1 MQRPNFILTNTRTTT
16 RYKSPQRGGRS
27 GSDAYPRDRVRHAAK
42 LLDHLSSA
50 YQAERVLRKEGA
62 VTRSG
67 TYLDFRGPSDG
78 ELEALSLEDQRQDVR
93 LLNVRQEGNS
103 FAATVYVP
111 AKKSDFY
118 GKKIR
123 SYADS
128 SKDREDTGSPS
139 NNKLITS
146 VEDIR
151 LADRAASFWTGNP
164 ESMPG
169 ETKQWTEVWLRY
181 DKEKPSA
188 TVNQFMNLLD
198 RLSIKYRTEQVIFP
212 SRIVLLAW
220 VNSSDL
226 ETIIR
231 SSDSVAEFCEALEAT
246 GYLERADAKEQG
258 LWVRNIQSRTS
269 IHFGKSIV
277 CILDSGVNSG
287 HPLLEA
293 AFEGNTVDS
302 VDPSWGLADNK
313 GHGTGVAGIA
323 LYGDLS
329 SKVVS
334 TEPISITHRLES
346 VKIYEPQ
353 RPNDREL
360 YAAIAQQGFDIAT
373 SRSYEENRIF
383 CSAVTANEADTSNGK
398 PTSWS
403 AAVDAAISHPDN
415 PDEEHEL
422 FLVSAGNVNPSLLT
436 DAGYP
441 YANMIS
447 PVRTPGQAWNA
458 LTVGAYSE
466 NAFITDISM
475 QSQRYEPVAEHGGL
489 SPFSS
494 TSMQWD
500 RPSLVKPEIMLDGG
514 NAAKD
519 DSGHI
524 WSIEDLSPLSTG
536 ADVAGHP
543 LQYFNATSAAVAKA
557 AWMAAEIENAY
568 PALWPETIR
577 ALLVHSARWSE
588 AMINMFC
595 PTGSERDRQSTGRRE
610 LLHACG
616 YGIPQLDRAIE
627 CADNSVN
634 LIIQD
639 EMTPYE
645 CVVNNGRKKYCMK
658 DMHLHH
664 LPWPSDL
671 LRELGDT
678 KARLRVTLSYYI
690 EPSPGMRGWKDRY
703 RYASHG
709 LRFDVN
715 NPGETVDDFAR
726 RVNVNMRGEDEGMSV
741 SGSKGWFLGQN
752 NRRIGSIF
760 SDFKD
765 GTALDFSDIENVAVF
780 PVIGWWRERHS
791 ENRFDSKAR
800 YSLVVSIETPSAD
813 VDLYSAIAQK
823 IDTAAPIAINIPAGT
838 H

>member
-1 MQRPNFILTNTRTTT
+1 MERPNFILTNTRTTAQ
-16 RYKSPQRGGRS
+16 YKSPQRGGGS
-27 GSDAYPRDRVRHAAK
+27 TSDAYPRDRVRHAAK

-50 YQAERVLRKEGA
+50 YQAESALRKEGTI
-62 VTRSG
+62 TRSG
-67 TYLDFRGPSDG
+67 TYLDFRGPTDG
-78 ELEALSLEDQRQDVR
+78 ELAVLSLEDQRQDVR

-139 NNKLITS
+139 NNKLVTS
-146 VEDIR
+146 IEDIR
-151 LADRAASFWTGNP
+151 LADRAASFWTGSP
-164 ESMPG
+164 KSMPG
-169 ETKQWTEVWLRY
+169 ETRQWTEIWLRY

-188 TVNQFMNLLD
+188 IVDQFMILLD
-198 RLSIKYRTEQVIFP
+198 KLSIKHRAEQVTFP
-212 SRIVLLAW
+212 SRVVLLAW

-226 ETIIR
+226 EAIIR

-246 GYLERADAKEQG
+246 AYLERVDAKEQG
-258 LWVRNIQSRTS
+258 LWVKDLRSRMQT
-269 IHFGKSIV
+269 HFGKSVV

-287 HPLLEA
+287 HPLLKA
-293 AFEGNTVDS
+293 AFEGSTVDS
-302 VDPSWGLADNK
+302 VDSSWGLADNND
-313 GHGTGVAGIA
+313 HGTGVAGIA

-329 SKVVS
+329 SKVTS
-334 TEPISITHRLES
+334 TEPVIITHRLES

-353 RPNDREL
+353 HPSDPEL
-360 YAAIAQQGFDIAT
+360 YAAITQQGFDIAT
-373 SRSYEENRIF
+373 SGGYEENRIF
-383 CSAVTANEADTSNGK
+383 CSAVTANEADVSNGK

-422 FLVSAGNVNPSLLT
+422 FLVSAGNVSPSLLT
-436 DAGYP
+436 EAGYP
-441 YANMIS
+441 DANMIS

-466 NAFITDISM
+466 NAFIFDASL
-475 QSQRYEPVAEHGGL
+475 QSQGYEPIAEHGGL

-519 DSGHI
+519 SSGQI
-524 WSIEDLSPLSTG
+524 WSMEDLSPLSTG
-536 ADVAGHP
+536 ADIAGHP
-543 LQYFNATSAAVAKA
+543 LKHFNATSAAVAKA

-577 ALLVHSARWSE
+577 ALLVHSARWSK

-595 PTGSERDRQSTGRRE
+595 PTGSNRDRQSTGRRE

-616 YGIPQLDRAIE
+616 YGIPQLDKAIE
-627 CADNSVN
+627 CAGNSVN

-639 EMTPYE
+639 ELTPYE
-645 CVVNNGRKKYCMK
+645 CVMNNRRKKFVMK

-664 LPWPSDL
+664 LPWPSEL
-671 LRELGDT
+671 LRELNDT
-678 KARLRVTLSYYI
+678 RARLRVTLSYYI

-715 NPGETVDDFAR
+715 NPGETADEFAR
-726 RVNVNMRGEDEGMSV
+726 RINVNMRGEDEGRSV

-760 SDFKD
+760 SDYKD

-780 PVIGWWRERHS
+780 PVVGWWRERHS
-791 ENRFDSKAR
+791 ENRVDSKAR
-800 YSLVVSIETPSAD
+800 YSLVVSIETPDAD
-813 VDLYSAIAQK
+813 VDLYSAISQK
-823 IDTAAPIAINIPAGT
+823 IKTATPIAISIQPDT

>member
-1 MQRPNFILTNTRTTT
+1 M
-16 RYKSPQRGGRS
+16 
-27 GSDAYPRDRVRHAAK
+27 RHAAK
-42 LLDHLSSA
+42 LLNHLSSA
-50 YQAERVLRKEGA
+50 YQAESALRKEGK

-78 ELEALSLEDQRQDVR
+78 ELAVLSLENQGQDVR

-103 FAATVYVP
+103 CAATVYVP

-118 GKKIR
+118 SKKIR

-128 SKDREDTGSPS
+128 SKDRGDAGIPS
-139 NNKLITS
+139 NNKLVTS
-146 VEDIR
+146 VEDIH

-164 ESMPG
+164 ERMPG

-181 DKEKPSA
+181 DKEQPSA
-188 TVNQFMNLLD
+188 VVNQFMTLLD
-198 RLSIKYRTEQVIFP
+198 DLSIKHRTEQVIFP
-212 SRIVLLAW
+212 SRIVLLAL

-226 ETIIR
+226 EAIIR
-231 SSDSVAEFCEALEAT
+231 NSDSVAEFCEALEAT
-246 GYLERADAKEQG
+246 AYLERADAKEQG
-258 LWVRNIQSRTS
+258 LWVRDLQSRTS

-277 CILDSGVNSG
+277 CILDSGVNNG
-287 HPLLEA
+287 HPLLKA

-302 VDPSWGLADNK
+302 VDPSWGLVDNK
-313 GHGTGVAGIA
+313 DHGTGVAGIA
-323 LYGDLS
+323 LFGDLG
-329 SKVVS
+329 SKVTS
-334 TEPISITHRLES
+334 TEPVLITHRLES

-353 RPNDREL
+353 HPSDPEL

-373 SRSYEENRIF
+373 SRNYEKNRIF
-383 CSAVTANEADTSNGK
+383 CSAVTANEADVSNGK

-422 FLVSAGNVNPSLLT
+422 FFVSAGNVNPALLNA
-436 DAGYP
+436 AGYP
-441 YANMIS
+441 DANMLS
-447 PVRTPGQAWNA
+447 PVLTPGQAWNA

-466 NAFITDISM
+466 NAFIADTSM
-475 QSQRYEPVAEHGGL
+475 QSRGYEPVAEHGGL

-514 NAAKD
+514 NAVK
-519 DSGHI
+519 DSGGHI
-524 WSIEDLSPLSTG
+524 FSTEDLSPLSTG

-543 LQYFNATSAAVAKA
+543 LKYFNATSAAVAKA

-595 PTGSERDRQSTGRRE
+595 PVGSDRDRQTTGRRE

-627 CADNSVN
+627 CAGNSVN

-639 EMTPYE
+639 ELNPYE
-645 CVVNNGRKKYCMK
+645 CVMSNGNKKYAMK

-671 LRELGDT
+671 LRELGNT
-678 KARLRVTLSYYI
+678 KACLRVTLSYYI

-715 NPGETVDDFAR
+715 NPGETADDFAR
-726 RVNVNMRGEDEGMSV
+726 RVNVNMRGEDEGRSV

-760 SDFKD
+760 SDFKN

-791 ENRFDSKAR
+791 ENRVDSKAR
-800 YSLVVSIETPSAD
+800 YSLVVSIETPAAD

-823 IDTAAPIAINIPAGT
+823 IDTATPIAINIPSGT

>member
-1 MQRPNFILTNTRTTT
+1 
-16 RYKSPQRGGRS
+16 
-27 GSDAYPRDRVRHAAK
+27 
-42 LLDHLSSA
+42 
-50 YQAERVLRKEGA
+50 
-62 VTRSG
+62 
-67 TYLDFRGPSDG
+67 
-78 ELEALSLEDQRQDVR
+78 
-93 LLNVRQEGNS
+93 
-103 FAATVYVP
+103 
-111 AKKSDFY
+111 
-118 GKKIR
+118 
-123 SYADS
+123 
-128 SKDREDTGSPS
+128 
-139 NNKLITS
+139 
-146 VEDIR
+146 
-151 LADRAASFWTGNP
+151 
-164 ESMPG
+164 
-169 ETKQWTEVWLRY
+169 
-181 DKEKPSA
+181 
-188 TVNQFMNLLD
+188 
-198 RLSIKYRTEQVIFP
+198 
-212 SRIVLLAW
+212 
-220 VNSSDL
+220 
-226 ETIIR
+226 
-231 SSDSVAEFCEALEAT
+231 
-246 GYLERADAKEQG
+246 
-258 LWVRNIQSRTS
+258 
-269 IHFGKSIV
+269 
-277 CILDSGVNSG
+277 
-287 HPLLEA
+287 
-293 AFEGNTVDS
+293 
-302 VDPSWGLADNK
+302 
-313 GHGTGVAGIA
+313 
-323 LYGDLS
+323 
-329 SKVVS
+329 
-334 TEPISITHRLES
+334 
-346 VKIYEPQ
+346 
-353 RPNDREL
+353 
-360 YAAIAQQGFDIAT
+360 
-373 SRSYEENRIF
+373 
-383 CSAVTANEADTSNGK
+383 
-398 PTSWS
+398 
-403 AAVDAAISHPDN
+403 
-415 PDEEHEL
+415 
-422 FLVSAGNVNPSLLT
+422 
-436 DAGYP
+436 
-441 YANMIS
+441 
-447 PVRTPGQAWNA
+447 
-458 LTVGAYSE
+458 
-466 NAFITDISM
+466 
-475 QSQRYEPVAEHGGL
+475 
-489 SPFSS
+489 
-494 TSMQWD
+494 
-500 RPSLVKPEIMLDGG
+500 
-514 NAAKD
+514 
-519 DSGHI
+519 
-524 WSIEDLSPLSTG
+524 
-536 ADVAGHP
+536 
-543 LQYFNATSAAVAKA
+543 
-557 AWMAAEIENAY
+557 MAAEIENAY

-627 CADNSVN
+627 CAGNSVN